1 MAWHDTEQAWLS
13 EAQSLA
19 NAQLVAN
26 HFKGTD
32 WTKESISALC
42 GNMRHESS
50 INPNMY
56 EYGYAWSANRGYGL
70 VQWTP
75 RSKYWDWAV
84 SRGLS
89 PRKGESQLA
98 RIDYE
103 VDNNIQ
109 WIPRDRISNLT
120 FKQFRTNSR
129 GWSVEQLTE
138 AFTWGYERPNEAAG
152 QRSMPDRK
160 AFARK
165 CLQRLDWEGTG
176 GGGGKPKPAYQLAQ
190 FPMDM
195 IHVTQG
201 ENGSFSH
208 LGTLCMD
215 FVGTH
220 DKYPYYAPCDCTAIG
235 TGDAYLV
242 WKSNKEVMC
251 ADGKV
256 RKIVWVNVHEQP
268 LKHRVGTK
276 LKKGELMGYTGIGGR
291 VTGDHWHFNVIEG
304 DKYLG
309 WSYTPHSRLTGNEL
323 HIYDVF
329 ATNGVRIVN
338 GGGYDWKTS
347 DYEEGDGS
355 DIGEPEEE
363 NKGKKL
369 NETLIHFLLAG
380 TMRNWS

>member
-1 MAWHDTEQAWLS
+1 MAWHDGEQVWLS
-13 EAQSLA
+13 EAQSLE

-56 EYGYAWSANRGYGL
+56 EYGYDWSANRGYGL

-75 RSKYWDWAV
+75 RSKYWNWAV
-84 SRGLS
+84 SRGLT
-89 PRKGESQLA
+89 PRSGDSQLA

-109 WIPRDRISNLT
+109 WIPRERIQNLT

-138 AFTWGYERPNEAAG
+138 AFTWGYERPNEQAG
-152 QRSMPDRK
+152 QESMPGRK

-165 CLQRLDWEGTG
+165 CLELLDWTGTG
-176 GGGGKPKPAYQLAQ
+176 AGGLQLAQ

-208 LGTLCMD
+208 QGTKCID
-215 FVGTH
+215 FVGTY
-220 DKYPYYAPCDCTAIG
+220 DRYPYYAPCDCEAIG

-242 WKSNKEVMC
+242 WKSDKEVMC
-251 ADGKV
+251 ADGQV
-256 RKIVWVNVHEQP
+256 RKIVWVNVHEEP
-268 LKHRVGTK
+268 LIHRVGTK
-276 LKKGELMGYTGIGGR
+276 LKKGELMGHTGIGGR

-304 DKYLG
+304 DEYLG

-323 HIYDVF
+323 SIYDVF
-329 ATNGVRIVN
+329 AVNGVRIVE
-338 GGGYDWKTS
+338 GYGYDWKTS
-347 DYEEGDGS
+347 DYKDGDSGGGKPGDG
-355 DIGEPEEE
+355 G
-363 NKGKKL
+363 NKVAQ
-369 NETLIHFLLAG
+369 NLIHFMLAG
-380 TMRNWS
+380 TLRNWS

>member
-1 MAWHDTEQAWLS
+1 MAWHDGEQVWLS
-13 EAQSLA
+13 EKQSLE

-56 EYGYAWSANRGYGL
+56 EYGYDWSANRGYGL

-84 SRGLS
+84 SEGLS
-89 PRKGESQLA
+89 PRSGDSQLA

-103 VDNNIQ
+103 VDHNIQ
-109 WIPRDRISNLT
+109 WIAVDRIENLT

-129 GWSVEQLTE
+129 GWSVEKLTE
-138 AFTWGYERPNEAAG
+138 AFTWGYERPNESAG
-152 QRSMPDRK
+152 QESMPDRK

-165 CLQRLDWEGTG
+165 CLETLDWTGTG
-176 GGGGKPKPAYQLAQ
+176 GGGGGYQLAQ

-195 IHVTQG
+195 IYVTQG

-208 LGTLCMD
+208 QGTLAID
-215 FVGTH
+215 FVGTT
-220 DKYPYYAPCDCTAIG
+220 DKYPYYAPCDCTAVA

-242 WKSNKEVMC
+242 WTSDKEVMC
-251 ADGKV
+251 ADGTV
-256 RKIVWVNVHEQP
+256 RYITFINIHEEP
-268 LKHRVGTK
+268 LIHSVGTK
-276 LKKGELMGYTGIGGR
+276 LKKGELMGHTGIGGR
-291 VTGDHWHFNVIEG
+291 VTGDHWHFNVIDG
-304 DKYLG
+304 NKYTG
-309 WSYTPHSRLTGNEL
+309 WEYKPGSALAGTEL

-329 ATNGVRIVN
+329 AVNGVKIVE
-338 GGGYDWKTS
+338 GYGYPWKTS
-347 DYEEGDGS
+347 DWKDGDGS
-355 DIGEPEEE
+355 GGTQPGDE
-363 NKGKKL
+363 KKKKASD
-369 NETLIHFLLAG
+369 LIHLLLAG
-380 TMRNWS
+380 TLKGWT